1 MPTINFKG
9 KSAIWNHHLSV
20 PYQIL
25 EKDKKLSV
33 RGKNEDENLIIE
45 ADNLIALKSLLP
57 KYQGKIKCIYIDP
70 PYNTGNEGWIYNDSV
85 NNPLIKSWIGKSVG
99 ADDLTRHEKWLCM
112 MTPRLKLLYELL
124 SDDGLIFISIDD
136 NEIHHLFQLMEEIF
150 TENNF
155 QSLVSWRRRMNQ
167 PNDETKMIAKVS
179 EYIIVYAKKA
189 EILKDRKSF
198 NKMPL
203 SEKRLAAYSNP
214 DNDLRGDWSSTPWC
228 ASKGQGGTKYKITT
242 PTGNVYEE
250 TWLGTEE
257 TFNNLFKD
265 NRIIFPNKGKGKP
278 RKKIF
283 KSEALKN
290 GQSAINFW
298 VGDKYGNNLLAT
310 SELKNI
316 FGISN
321 LFDHPKPS
329 NLIKAIIEIACDK
342 DSIILDSFAGSG
354 TTAQAVLEANKE
366 DGGNRKFI
374 LIQLPEEIKENTPA
388 YKAGF
393 RYVHEITQE
402 RVKKVIEKDELD
414 AGFSYMRLGPAID
427 ADSILSGMLPTY
439 REFAK
444 YVYYLATGE
453 TMESEKSIDEKSYF
467 VGKNKN
473 EAIYLIY
480 QKDKDKLKNMAI
492 NLDWAEEV
500 NKKDKGRKIVYA
512 PACFLDE
519 EYLEKF
525 NMQFV
530 SVPYNLFEKK

>member
-9 KSAIWNHHLSV
+9 KGVVWNHHLSV

-25 EKDKKLSV
+25 EKDKNLSV
-33 RGKNEDENLIIE
+33 KGKNADDNLIIE

-70 PYNTGNEGWIYNDSV
+70 PYNTGNEGWIYNDNV

-124 SDDGLIFISIDD
+124 SDDGAMFISIDD
-136 NEIHHLFQLMEEIF
+136 IEIHHLKMLLAEIF
-150 TENNF
+150 REDNIETMIWHKVDDD
-155 QSLVSWRRRMNQ
+155 SGRMKITHRFRN
-167 PNDETKMIAKVS
+167 EH
-179 EYIIVYAKKA
+179 EYIVVAYKDKNKVFFKKYKA
-189 EILKDRKSF
+189 DRNYK
-198 NKMPL
+198 ND
-203 SEKRLAAYSNP
+203 YDNP
-214 DNDLRGDWSSTPWC
+214 DNDKRGPY
-228 ASKGQGGTKYKITT
+228 KQGIISNTEENSNKNSQNYYAIILPSGRKITRQWRIAKQEFDELLADKRIYFGKKGDSIPSLKVFINEQKDAT
-242 PTGNVYEE
+242 PISILDN
-250 TWLGTEE
+250 LGTA
-257 TFNNLFKD
+257 KSA
-265 NRIIFPNKGKGKP
+265 GK
-278 RKKIF
+278 
-283 KSEALKN
+283 EL
-290 GQSAINFW
+290 
-298 VGDKYGNNLLAT
+298 
-310 SELKNI
+310 SELFGTNQI
-316 FGISN
+316 FN
-321 LFDHPKPS
+321 YPKPV
-329 NLIKAIIEIACDK
+329 NLIKHLIRIATEK
-342 DSIILDSFAGSG
+342 QAIILDCFAGSG
-354 TTAQAVLEANKE
+354 TTAQSVLELNE
-366 DGGNRKFI
+366 QDGIDRKFI
-374 LIQLPEEIKENTPA
+374 LVQIPEEIKKNTPA
-388 YKAGF
+388 YEAGF

-402 RVKKVIEKDELD
+402 RVKKVIKKNELD
-414 AGFSYMRLGPAID
+414 TGFSYMKLGPAID
-427 ADSILSGMLPTY
+427 ADALLSGTLPTY

-444 YVYYLATGE
+444 YVYYLATGKIIE
-453 TMESEKSIDEKSYF
+453 NEKSIDEKSYF